1 VNLNDIFAT
10 NDSTDAID
18 NKLDAQKAI
27 EKLGHIDRAI
37 LYYRAW
43 GFTQAEIG
51 RLVGYSQQRISQIL
65 FRISKKP

>member
-18 NKLDAQKAI
+18 NKLDAQRAI

-37 LYYRAW
+37 LYLW
-43 GFTQAEIG
+43 VSGMSTDDIG
-51 RLVGYSQQRISQIL
+51 KITGYSTRTIVRRLNKLCQ
-65 FRISKKP
+65 K